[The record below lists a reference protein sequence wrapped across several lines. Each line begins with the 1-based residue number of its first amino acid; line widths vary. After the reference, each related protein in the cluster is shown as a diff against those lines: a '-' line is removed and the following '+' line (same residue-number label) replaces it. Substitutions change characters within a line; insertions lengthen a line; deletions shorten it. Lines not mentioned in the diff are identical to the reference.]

1 MQQSIIPEIAPRIC
15 RFWTSC
21 FCRLVER
28 EKLAALEFIMSKQP
42 RVLVGI
48 DMHSYGG
55 QRTENVFATTD
66 KFLRKCA
73 EREKLKRSNLQV
85 SLLTNSQHVISFV
98 FLPLDWVHI
107 ISLLGNVKHTVV
119 LQFLLLSVTTGLSP
133 PLWFRGCWHK
143 AMALHSHKY
152 GLTLFIPPPEWVLH

>member
-1 MQQSIIPEIAPRIC
+1 
-15 RFWTSC
+15 
-21 FCRLVER
+21 VER

-85 SLLTNSQHVISFV
+85 SLLTNPQHVISFV
-98 FLPLDWVHI
+98 FLPL
-107 ISLLGNVKHTVV
+107 N
-119 LQFLLLSVTTGLSP
+119 
-133 PLWFRGCWHK
+133 
-143 AMALHSHKY
+143 
-152 GLTLFIPPPEWVLH
+152 